1 MNDHSDDRGHDHD
14 HDHEHGDDHAH
25 DHGHAHSHDHGHDDG
40 HERKRAP
47 EAVHG
52 PSAAASVVL
61 ELSEHVG
68 ALIIDTAPELTGV
81 EIEISRAGA
90 EVRTHSMVRER
101 LTEPAR
107 QYSAVY
113 PALEAGDYTIWH
125 ETGDPAGQVTIL
137 GGQVTRYAMA
147 G

>member
-1 MNDHSDDRGHDHD
+1 MNNHSDS
-14 HDHEHGDDHAH
+14 H
-25 DHGHAHSHDHGHDDG
+25 DHGHEHSDGQGQGDDHGHDHGHTHSHDHGQG
-40 HERKRAP
+40 HEPGRAP

-52 PSAAASVVL
+52 PSPAASVVL

-101 LTEPAR
+101 LTQPAR

-113 PALEAGDYTIWH
+113 PALEAGEYTIWH
-125 ETGDPAGQVTIL
+125 ETGDPAGKVTIL

>member
-1 MNDHSDDRGHDHD
+1 MNDHSDSHDHGHEHSDDHGHDHD
-14 HDHEHGDDHAH
+14 
-25 DHGHAHSHDHGHDDG
+25 HAHSHDHDHG
-40 HERKRAP
+40 HEQSRAP

-52 PSAAASVVL
+52 PSPAASVVL

-101 LTEPAR
+101 LTQPNR

-113 PALEAGDYTIWH
+113 PALEAGEYTVWH
-125 ETGDPAGQVTIL
+125 ETGDPAGKVTIL

-147 G
+147 A